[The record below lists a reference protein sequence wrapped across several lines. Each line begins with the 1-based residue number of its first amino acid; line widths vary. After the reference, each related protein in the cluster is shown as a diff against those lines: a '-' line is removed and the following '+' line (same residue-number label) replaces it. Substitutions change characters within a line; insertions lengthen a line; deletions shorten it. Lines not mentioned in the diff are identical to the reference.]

1 MGHAGIKNRGKLIAL
16 RLLLGAA
23 EAGFVPSVFV
33 SLNVLLEKV
42 GIEGSA
48 DQSRSSIS
56 QLGTRNI
63 TLRFALGYL
72 LECTR
77 LPVLSQG

>member
-1 MGHAGIKNRGKLIAL
+1 MGHAGIKNRGTLIAL
-16 RLLLGAA
+16 WLLLGAA

-33 SLNVLLEKV
+33 SLNTRLEGVNKEN
-42 GIEGSA
+42 GA
-48 DQSRSSIS
+48 DRAHSFIS

-63 TLRFALGYL
+63 TLRFALACL